1 MIPLNFQNIF
11 MFLSSIIPFL
21 LVFFMVMVS
30 IFDYNVK
37 GFVYIFGVF
46 LSYGLTIPMVNTLRT
61 KMIPWRGRNNNDNN
75 NDNNNEQGKTEGG
88 KTEGGNTQGGSDE
101 NQVNT
106 NIEVFVNKFKHHTVH
121 PMCYLFS
128 TEDAHRGYISVPSFN
143 SVIIAYTIAYLIGP
157 MIINNAVNYLLIIF
171 LFVLLL
177 IDSFSRVTHNC
188 TTPMGVVFGVILGLF
203 IGGIYILMLKSSG
216 YDYLLYNDD
225 FVSNKVACS
234 KPNKQQ
240 FKCAVYKNG
249 QLISTNST
257 S

>member
-1 MIPLNFQNIF
+1 
-11 MFLSSIIPFL
+11 MFISSIIPFL

-30 IFDYNVK
+30 IFDYNIK

-61 KMIPWRGRNNNDNN
+61 KMIPYDINNIS
-75 NDNNNEQGKTEGG
+75 KKKEGG
-88 KTEGGNTQGGSDE
+88 ADVAAADAKSTQGGPT
-101 NQVNT
+101 QPT
-106 NIEVFVNKFKHHTVH
+106 KNIDVFVNKFKHHTVH

-157 MIINNAVNYLLIIF
+157 MIINNAVNYLLVIF

-225 FVSNKVACS
+225 FISNKVACS

-249 QLISTNST
+249 ELLRNIS
-257 S
+257 

>member
-1 MIPLNFQNIF
+1 MIPLDFQNIF
-11 MFLSSIIPFL
+11 MFISSIIPFL

-30 IFDYNVK
+30 IFDYNIK

-61 KMIPWRGRNNNDNN
+61 KMIPWPIEAEKSEITESKSENVK
-75 NDNNNEQGKTEGG
+75 GKKE
-88 KTEGGNTQGGSDE
+88 DE
-101 NQVNT
+101 VNRS
-106 NIEVFVNKFKHHTVH
+106 IDVFVNKFKHHTVH

-128 TEDAHRGYISVPSFN
+128 TGDVHDGYISVPSFN

-157 MIINNAVNYLLIIF
+157 MIINNAVNYLLVIF
-171 LFVLLL
+171 LFILLL

-188 TTPMGVVFGVILGLF
+188 TTPMGIVFGVILGLF

-225 FVSNKVACS
+225 FISNKVACS

-249 QLISTNST
+249 ELLRNIS
-257 S
+257 

>member
-1 MIPLNFQNIF
+1 MIPLDFQNIF

-30 IFDYNVK
+30 VFDYNIK

-61 KMIPWRGRNNNDNN
+61 KMIPYDINNNSTKKDN
-75 NDNNNEQGKTEGG
+75 GEGG
-88 KTEGGNTQGGSDE
+88 GGGGE
-101 NQVNT
+101 NGPNK
-106 NIEVFVNKFKHHTVH
+106 NIEVFVNNKFKNHIVH

-157 MIINNAVNYLLIIF
+157 MIINNAVNYLLVIF

-188 TTPMGVVFGVILGLF
+188 TSPMGVVFGVILGLF

-225 FVSNKVACS
+225 FISNKVACS

-249 QLISTNST
+249 ELLRNIN
-257 S
+257 

>member
-1 MIPLNFQNIF
+1 MIPLDFQNIF

-61 KMIPWRGRNNNDNN
+61 KMIPWRGRNNN
-75 NDNNNEQGKTEGG
+75 EEEGEDTG
-88 KTEGGNTQGGSDE
+88 AGAEGAGAEGTGAEGPNK
-101 NQVNT
+101 
-106 NIEVFVNKFKHHTVH
+106 NIDVFVNKFKHHTVH

-128 TEDAHRGYISVPSFN
+128 TEDTHRGYISVPSFN

-188 TTPMGVVFGVILGLF
+188 TTPMGVLFGVILGLF

-249 QLISTNST
+249 ELLRNIS
-257 S
+257 

>member
-1 MIPLNFQNIF
+1 
-11 MFLSSIIPFL
+11 
-21 LVFFMVMVS
+21 
-30 IFDYNVK
+30 
-37 GFVYIFGVF
+37 
-46 LSYGLTIPMVNTLRT
+46 
-61 KMIPWRGRNNNDNN
+61 
-75 NDNNNEQGKTEGG
+75 
-88 KTEGGNTQGGSDE
+88 
-101 NQVNT
+101 
-106 NIEVFVNKFKHHTVH
+106 
-121 PMCYLFS
+121 MCYLFS

-157 MIINNAVNYLLIIF
+157 MIINNAVNYLLVIF

-225 FVSNKVACS
+225 FISNKVACS

-249 QLISTNST
+249 ELLRNIS
-257 S
+257 